1 MPYCSECDKI
11 FATRQSIWKHRQ
23 RKHVDQRK
31 NILEKAKD
39 SNGGRKQTEQGG
51 GIIGNTPDK
60 VIQKGARAK
69 TQKTCT
75 VLPIEAMNEPESKIL
90 MDIDGVFDQDNFNE
104 KGESGEN
111 STDESDYENSSDE
124 IKNKNWQQLK
134 IAFRNHYY
142 KLEQYVIY
150 NELMFLLDE
159 MEKANYLSKE
169 DRHNMEEHLQEKIC
183 I

>member
-39 SNGGRKQTEQGG
+39 SNGSRKQTEQGG
-51 GIIGNTPDK
+51 VIGNTPNK
-60 VIQKGARAK
+60 VIQRGARAQ
-69 TQKTCT
+69 TQKTCA
-75 VLPIEAMNEPESKIL
+75 VPPIEAMNEPESKIV
-90 MDIDGVFDQDNFNE
+90 MDIDGLSDQDNSNDR
-104 KGESGEN
+104 GESDEN
-111 STDESDYENSSDE
+111 STDESDYENSFYE

-134 IAFRNHYY
+134 KAFRNHYY
-142 KLEQYVIY
+142 KLEQYAIY
-150 NELMFLLDE
+150 NELMFLLDK
-159 MEKANYLSKE
+159 MEKSNYLSKE
-169 DRHNMEEHLQEKIC
+169 DRHNMEEHLQEKIG